1 MEHGLTQIIIDYLSR
16 KFPIKT
22 REINAFEEPLDPAI
36 SSKAYKKR
44 LFPYFIFLVLFC
56 SITTY
61 LLGGFLI
68 KMALT
73 LFKMFNSA
81 SFVII
86 QPTIWYVVA
95 GLISLALSK
104 KPFEWVFEKISG
116 SRTVELYNYGS
127 DLEYNY
133 NSHLVWLYLKKF
145 LLGIALLLF
154 VFGACHFLSVF
165 EDKFT
170 INNPFT
176 SRNEVYNF
184 NQIQKIKYAPMTI
197 FKGSKN
203 SDTPSLHCEMKD
215 GTTWA
220 STNFD
225 IVKDS
230 SVFQFISQKSGV
242 KIDTLIQF

>member
-36 SSKAYKKR
+36 ASKTYKKW
-44 LFPYFIFLVLFC
+44 LFPYMTVLVLFC
-56 SITTY
+56 TVATY
-61 LLGGFLI
+61 FVGGFLI
-68 KMALT
+68 KTILT
-73 LFKMFNSA
+73 LYKMFNNA
-81 SFVII
+81 SFVLV
-86 QPTIWYVVA
+86 QPDMCYVVA
-95 GLISLALSK
+95 GIIALALSK
-104 KPFEWVFEKISG
+104 EPSEWVVKKMSSEKM
-116 SRTVELYNYGS
+116 VELINYGS
-127 DLEYNY
+127 DLEYGSD
-133 NSHLVWLYLKKF
+133 SHAVWLYIKKF

-165 EDKFT
+165 EDTFS

-176 SRNEVYNF
+176 SRNETYNF

-203 SDTPSLHCEMKD
+203 SDTPSIHCEMKD

-230 SVFQFISQKSGV
+230 SAFQFISQKSGV
-242 KIDTLIQF
+242 KIDTLFQF